1 MPRLVPV
8 DHDPF
13 APSPKGRNLVPVE
26 HDPFIA
32 SETAARA
39 AAYAVDKART
49 AETLAG
55 QPAPRSAN
63 ERLMDEFKAGAGD
76 LGYGAA
82 NLPLGVAQL
91 AKHMTPDR
99 FENKETTQ
107 QFDAYL
113 ENREA
118 ARAKEL
124 KDTGREA
131 VGRSLEFI
139 GEAALPG
146 AGLSKLKTAATK
158 TGRIVQGLTVGG
170 GFGAAQPVT
179 TQGDYVGQKVVQT
192 GTSALLA
199 AVLAAGVE
207 AAPWVAGK
215 VGNIV
220 NAMTKSGHDRIAGNL
235 LNKAAGDKQA
245 EIVKALIANKQIVP
259 GSQQTTAE
267 IAVPYQQPVFSAL
280 EANVSRHAPTEFN
293 ALDRQRKL
301 ARMQAVS
308 SVAGTPRQYADAEA
322 ARAAATGPMRETA
335 LGMAQDTNLVV
346 PALEKAVAANLPKA
360 TAAKEQAVEMAI
372 KAGRAQMAAEN
383 FVPIPGFPR
392 IAPQY
397 APVGRLE
404 HIATK
409 EADKQAALSLS
420 HGKKAYDAQAHLS
433 GMENAGIAP
442 IRFSDFS
449 SKIAAAGRRRGVTEL
464 EEKSLQDFGEKLARR
479 AASNKDGMIHPEDIY
494 TARKE
499 AGLTIQRYAKE
510 FGNFDQ
516 KLTAGLEKNVQGWID
531 DAIEGAGGVGWR
543 DYLATYGKMTKPL
556 EQMRIG
562 QALKTALRDSA
573 TGETPGKFLRLLD
586 DERKLLG
593 NANIKRGS
601 LSDKLE
607 KPAIKALAQ
616 VGGDLDRTL
625 ANKSLATK
633 GATVADGLIGGNVHM
648 PTSPRTLEIAS
659 VIFNR
664 MMNALGGKA
673 QTGVTAVLG
682 RAALNPPVAAGLMQ
696 NAAKNAATN
705 KAIAEALFRASKYGA
720 GGAGYAAGSQF

>member
-1 MPRLVPV
+1 MDIRTKDGIILRNIPDGTPEAAIRERLAKIRSGITVSPSVVP
-8 DHDPF
+8 D
-13 APSPKGRNLVPVE
+13 
-26 HDPFIA
+26 IA

-39 AAYAVDKART
+39 AAYAADKART

-63 ERLMDEFKAGAGD
+63 DRLMDEMNAGAGD

-82 NLPLGVAQL
+82 NLPLGAAQL

-113 ENREA
+113 ENRAA

-124 KDTGREA
+124 KDAGRER
-131 VGRSLEFI
+131 VGRGLEFI
-139 GEAALPG
+139 GESVLPV
-146 AGLSKLKTAATK
+146 AGLSKMKTAATGA
-158 TGRIVQGLTVGG
+158 GRIAQGLAVGG
-170 GFGAAQPVT
+170 GFGAALPVT
-179 TQGDYVGQKVVQT
+179 TQSDYAGQKGVQI
-192 GTSALLA
+192 GLSALLSGG
-199 AVLAAGVE
+199 LAAGLE

-215 VGNIV
+215 AGNMV
-220 NAMTKSGHDRIAGNL
+220 NAMTKRGHDKIAGKM

-245 EIVKALIANKQIVP
+245 EIVKALLKNKQIVP
-259 GSQQTTAE
+259 GSQQTAAE
-267 IAVPYQQPVFSAL
+267 LAVPYQQPVFSGL
-280 EANVSRHAPTEFN
+280 EDDVLRYAPTEAN
-293 ALDRQRKL
+293 ALANQRQL

-322 ARAAATGPMRETA
+322 ARAAVTGPMRETA

-360 TAAKEQAVEMAI
+360 T
-372 KAGRAQMAAEN
+372 
-383 FVPIPGFPR
+383 
-392 IAPQY
+392 
-397 APVGRLE
+397 
-404 HIATK
+404 
-409 EADKQAALSLS
+409 
-420 HGKKAYDAQAHLS
+420 DAQAYLS
-433 GMENAGIAP
+433 RLENAGIAP
-442 IRFSDFS
+442 IRLSDFS
-449 SKIAAAGRRRGVTEL
+449 GKIAAAGRRRGITEL

-499 AGLTIQRYAKE
+499 AGLTVQRYAKE

-562 QALKTALRDSA
+562 QALKKALKDPA
-573 TGETPGKFLRLLD
+573 TGETPGKFIRLLD
-586 DERKLLG
+586 DERKVLA

-607 KPAIKALAQ
+607 KPAIKTLAQ

-625 ANKSLATK
+625 ANKALAVK
-633 GATVADGLIGGNVHM
+633 GATVADRLAGENVHL
-648 PTSPRTLEIAS
+648 PQSPRTLEIAS
-659 VIFNR
+659 VMYNR
-664 MMNALGGKA
+664 LINAMGGKM
-673 QTGVTAVLG
+673 QVGVSDVLG
-682 RAALNPPVAAGLMQ
+682 KAFLNPPVAAKLMQ
-696 NAAKNAATN
+696 NAAKNEATN
-705 KAIAEALFRASKYGA
+705 KAIADALFRASKYGA